1 MNEEELQYLENHI
14 KTIPNMVNSK
24 REEDIFNFIE
34 KTCMNLNDDEAI
46 VELGCWLGYITSNI
60 LYALVKHN
68 KNNPVYVYDNFVIN
82 ENEKIKAG
90 KRGLILK
97 NGEDSLKLVK
107 DNLKPFGYDNIYYI
121 KTRIEEVKEFNENK
135 IGFLIDDA
143 TKGKRAWDV
152 SLNVFFPKLTTN
164 SKIFLM
170 DYNHYKKSGKD
181 VHKNQ
186 KRYMENNENFEFL
199 GELGSEE
206 GVFIYNGKER

>member
-1 MNEEELQYLENHI
+1 MNEQELQYLEDHI
-14 KTIPNMVNSK
+14 KTIPNMVGTK
-24 REEDIFNFIE
+24 KEKKIFNFIE
-34 KTCMNLNDDEAI
+34 ETCKNLKDDESI

-68 KNNPVYVYDNFVIN
+68 KSNPVYVYDNFVIN
-82 ENEKIKAG
+82 ENERIKAG

-107 DNLKPFGYDNIYYI
+107 DNLEPFGYNNIHYI
-121 KTRIEEVKEFNENK
+121 KTKIEKVEEFYEDK

-152 SLNVFFPKLTTN
+152 SLNVFFPKLTKN

-186 KRYMENNENFEFL
+186 KRYMENNEDFEFL

-206 GVFIYNGKER
+206 GVFMYNGEKK